1 MKKMSGVFIPMVTP
15 FTDADAIDIPSLHRL
30 VDYLIDGG
38 MDGLYPC
45 GSMGEMM
52 YMTVAERKLVAE
64 ETVKHVAGR
73 VPVFV
78 MVGANTLR
86 DTIELAQHAAAIG
99 ADGVGVVTPS
109 YYKLTDR
116 SLVEFFTSVAH
127 SVPEDFSV
135 YLYGIPQSAVNDI
148 TPEVAAHVAAAS
160 KNVVGIKY
168 SYPDFNRMQEF
179 ITINGG
185 TFSVLSGVEPM
196 FQAFCQVGGQGVI
209 AGNAQVVPEHYRQL
223 WAAIRGGDVALATKL
238 QRRTNLLNAVLSG
251 PSAIAHIKASLKREG
266 VFATSNVRKPM
277 NDLTPDEE
285 AALFANLDE
294 LDYKN
299 VRI

>member
-15 FTDADAIDIPSLHRL
+15 FMNADEIDVSSLHRFI
-30 VDYLIDGG
+30 DHLIDSG

-52 YMTVAERKLVAE
+52 YMSAAERKLVAE
-64 ETVKHVAGR
+64 ETVKHAAGR

-86 DTIELAQHAAAIG
+86 DTVELAQHAAAIG

-109 YYKLTDR
+109 YYQLTDR
-116 SLVEFFTSVAH
+116 SLVGFFTAVAQ

-135 YLYGIPQSAVNDI
+135 YLYGIPQCAVNDI
-148 TPEVAAHVAAAS
+148 TPQVAAQVAAAN

-179 ITINGG
+179 ININGG
-185 TFSVLSGVEPM
+185 SFSVLSGVEPM
-196 FQAFCQVGGQGVI
+196 FQALCQVGGEGVI
-209 AGNAQVVPEHYRQL
+209 AGNAAVIPEHYRQL
-223 WAAIRGGDVALATKL
+223 WAAIRGGDVELATKL
-238 QRRTNLLNAVLSG
+238 QRRTNVLNAVLAG
-251 PSAIAHIKASLKREG
+251 PSAIAHLKAALKRMG
-266 VFATSNVRKPM
+266 IFTTSNVRKPM
-277 NDLTPDEE
+277 NSLTPEEE
-285 AALFANLDE
+285 AALFAKLDE
-294 LDYKN
+294 LRYDQ
-299 VRI
+299 VLI